1 MSAMQRPGNPMQKQ
15 GGSMSPSMLS
25 QLPPGIQQAIAA
37 RQMGKQGGPMQQ
49 NPMQQMQQNPM
60 QQMGKQGDPM
70 QQGGFPPYLGPMMGQ
85 QGGPMQ
91 QNPMQQGAAGGKGG
105 MPGAQGNPMMGPQG
119 GGMPPWAQNFAQQ
132 QQAPMGQQGGMLG
145 PAPNAMQ
152 QFSQQQGLAGLMQ
165 PQQSSTNSLQ

>member
-1 MSAMQRPGNPMQKQ
+1 MSAAQNPMQKQ
-15 GGSMSPSMLS
+15 GGPMSAATLS
-25 QLPPGIQQAIAA
+25 QLPPGIQQAMQ
-37 RQMGKQGGPMQQ
+37 QMKKQGGPMQQMQQ

-60 QQMGKQGDPM
+60 QQMGKQGGPM

-105 MPGAQGNPMMGPQG
+105 MPGA
-119 GGMPPWAQNFAQQ
+119 
-132 QQAPMGQQGGMLG
+132 G

-152 QFSQQQGLAGLMQ
+152 QFSQQQNMAGAMQ
-165 PQQSSTNSLQ
+165 PQQSSLNSLQ